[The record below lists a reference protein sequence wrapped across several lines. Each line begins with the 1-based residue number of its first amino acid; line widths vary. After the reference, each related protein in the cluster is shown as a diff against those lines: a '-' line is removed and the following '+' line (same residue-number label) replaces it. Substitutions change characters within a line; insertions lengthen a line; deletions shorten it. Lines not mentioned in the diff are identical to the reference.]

1 MFYHVPKLLSLNDLF
16 EKSLFVN
23 NAVNQSFKLVNSLD
37 FVMTLW
43 HQETNFVNQ
52 RKQQVFI
59 LGYKF
64 CLGGKFLALQRPEL
78 LS

>member
-43 HQETNFVNQ
+43 HQGTKFVNQ
-52 RKQQVFI
+52 RKQ
-59 LGYKF
+59 
-64 CLGGKFLALQRPEL
+64 
-78 LS
+78 